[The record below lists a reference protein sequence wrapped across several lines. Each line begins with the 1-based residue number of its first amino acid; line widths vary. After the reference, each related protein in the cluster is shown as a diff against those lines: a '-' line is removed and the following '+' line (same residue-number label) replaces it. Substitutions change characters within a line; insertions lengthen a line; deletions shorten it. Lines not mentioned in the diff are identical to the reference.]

1 VKGKGSASTRER
13 ASTSSEPSRRSIP
26 DPGIARDSQFGRLAV
41 AGEAGLALLAV
52 GLGRLLGMSPLAQ
65 VQPGWGSFL
74 WGVLATPPLLLV
86 LIWALKRPHG
96 SLRRLV
102 DFVVG
107 QLGPILSGRSTA
119 ELALLAVLAGV
130 GEELL
135 FRGVVQAGL
144 ARLVPNPLAL
154 LCASVFFGL
163 AHFATST
170 YAVVAGLMGL
180 YLGGL
185 FLVQGSLLAP
195 IVTHALYDL
204 VALLLVV
211 QRYRAS
217 QVGPALA

>member
-1 VKGKGSASTRER
+1 
-13 ASTSSEPSRRSIP
+13 
-26 DPGIARDSQFGRLAV
+26 V

-52 GLGRLLGMSPLAQ
+52 GLARVLGISPLAQ
-65 VQPGWGSFL
+65 LGWRSFL
-74 WGVLATPPLLLV
+74 WGVLATPPLLLA
-86 LIWALKRPHG
+86 LIWVLKRQNG
-96 SLRRLV
+96 RLRQLV

-107 QLGPILSGRSTA
+107 QLGPILTGRSAA
-119 ELALLAVLAGV
+119 ELALLAALAGV

-154 LCASVFFGL
+154 LSASVLFGL

-185 FLVQGSLLAP
+185 FLLQGSLLAP